1 MHVHVNGQW
10 HRGPSTVAA
19 MGCVTTPEKLITGNG
34 LRPAGP
40 FNPSCPRLDGRND
53 AVVVVVKEGECCIDL
68 GWT

>member
-1 MHVHVNGQW
+1 
-10 HRGPSTVAA
+10 

-40 FNPSCPRLDGRND
+40 FNPSFPRLDGRND
-53 AVVVVVKEGECCIDL
+53 AVVVVVEEGECCIDL

>member
-1 MHVHVNGQW
+1 
-10 HRGPSTVAA
+10 

-34 LRPAGP
+34 FGPTGP
-40 FNPSCPRLDGRND
+40 FTPSFPRLDARND